1 MSSNTSSNQNEPSG
15 YINISAAIRAT
26 FNCCLSTSNIRDV
39 NNNKSKANH
48 IIGDDNDSEDVEINA
63 PEAIKSELEDVINIP
78 IVASEES

>member
-48 IIGDDNDSEDVEINA
+48 ITGEDNNSEDVEINT
-63 PEAIKSELEDVINIP
+63 PEEKGELEDVINIP

>member
-39 NNNKSKANH
+39 NNNKSKVNTITEEDA
-48 IIGDDNDSEDVEINA
+48 SEGEEIN
-63 PEAIKSELEDVINIP
+63 ELEDVINIP
-78 IVASEES
+78 IVKED

>member
-48 IIGDDNDSEDVEINA
+48 ITGEDNNSEDVEINA
-63 PEAIKSELEDVINIP
+63 PEEKGELEDVINIP

>member
-39 NNNKSKANH
+39 NNNKSNH
-48 IIGDDNDSEDVEINA
+48 IIGEDNNSEDVEINT

-78 IVASEES
+78 IVASEEY